1 MGGVDII
8 TSNEDMVEIVKT
20 ATQRRK
26 AAIRTMEAMSVLDIS
41 QGCMDEEEDD
51 YHVLE
56 DI

>member
-1 MGGVDII
+1 MRGVDIV

-26 AAIRTMEAMSVLDIS
+26 TAIRTMEAMSVLDIS